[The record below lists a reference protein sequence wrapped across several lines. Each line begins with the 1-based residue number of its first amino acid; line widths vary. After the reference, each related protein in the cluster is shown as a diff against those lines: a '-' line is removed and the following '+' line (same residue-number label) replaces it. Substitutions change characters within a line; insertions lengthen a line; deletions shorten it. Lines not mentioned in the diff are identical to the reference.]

1 MQVMAAEDFS
11 SDKERLQAAIGSYQA
26 KKAEIFPEVEDVTP
40 AEALSLTPETV
51 LFVDARDEKGEFKV
65 LQVAIQG
72 LVSNFKVCILKV

>member
-1 MQVMAAEDFS
+1 MAAEDFL

-65 LQVAIQG
+65 LHVAIQV

>member
-1 MQVMAAEDFS
+1 MAGEDFS

-26 KKAEIFPEVEDVTP
+26 KKAEIFPEVKDVTP

-51 LFVDARDEKGEFKV
+51 LFVDARDENGEFNV